1 MLKICDAI
9 INITI
14 SYKVTFNFDISW
26 LTISQ
31 ARKPSTFAEK
41 VIRINSYEYNTEV
54 LNKIWS
60 LE

>member
-9 INITI
+9 INITL

-31 ARKPSTFAEK
+31 AKKPSTFAEK
-41 VIRINSYEYNTEV
+41 VMSFNSYEYNTEV
-54 LNKIWS
+54 LNKTWS
-60 LE
+60 ME